1 MTKSCIKILVKS
13 DSAIESAFPWFSN
26 LRGAFR
32 HPERSEMSDVRKC
45 KGGTVRTESKDL
57 APHHHFSFLIRAR
70 LSNAI
75 RGGGTPQELSLK
87 AEMSS

>member
-45 KGGTVRTESKDL
+45 KGRTVRTESKDL
-57 APHHHFSFLIRAR
+57 APHHHFSILIRVEISSIIKGQHAP
-70 LSNAI
+70 
-75 RGGGTPQELSLK
+75 GTVK
-87 AEMSS
+87 KVM